1 MEVRIKI
8 MLNAVKKQIKK
19 VWASTRRPDNT
30 TLIALALIIAGIV
43 LRIIPHT
50 ANFAPVGAIALFGG
64 AVLGTRYALWVPL
77 VIMVISDFF
86 LGFHGTVLFTWG
98 GFVLVG
104 MFGMFLR
111 DRSNAERIP
120 LGALGSALIFFVV
133 SNFGVWVEGKLYP
146 HTLQG
151 LADCFVAAI
160 PFLRTSLIADLLFAT
175 ALFGAYA
182 LVAKLALRNQSAPAV
197 E

>member
-1 MEVRIKI
+1 
-8 MLNAVKKQIKK
+8 MLNTVKKQTKK
-19 VWASTRRPDNT
+19 TWAPAWRPENT
-30 TLIALALIIAGIV
+30 TLIALALIVVGIV

-64 AVLGTRYALWVPL
+64 AILSARYALWVPL
-77 VIMVISDFF
+77 VIMVVSDLFI
-86 LGFHGTVLFTWG
+86 GFHGTILFTWG

-120 LGALGSALIFFVV
+120 LGALGSALIFFIV

-160 PFLRTSLIADLLFAT
+160 PFLRTSLIADLLFAA

-182 LVAKLALRNQSAPAV
+182 LAVKMAPGTRSVATLK
-197 E
+197 

>member
-1 MEVRIKI
+1 MIDT
-8 MLNAVKKQIKK
+8 IKK
-19 VWASTRRPDNT
+19 KTKKIWASTWRPEST
-30 TLIALALIIAGIV
+30 TLIAVALIVAGIV

-64 AVLGTRYALWVPL
+64 AVLTARYALWVPL

-86 LGFHGTVLFTWG
+86 IGFHGTMLFTWG

-104 MFGMFLR
+104 MYGMFLR
-111 DRSNAERIP
+111 ERSNAERIP
-120 LGALGSALIFFVV
+120 LGALGSALIFFIV

-160 PFLRTSLIADLLFAT
+160 PFLRTSLVADLLFASV
-175 ALFGAYA
+175 LFGTYA
-182 LVAKLALRNQSAPAV
+182 LSTKLASRAQSAPAV

>member
-1 MEVRIKI
+1 MFRTI
-8 MLNAVKKQIKK
+8 KKQTKK
-19 VWASTRRPDNT
+19 ILTPLRRPGNT
-30 TLIALALIIAGIV
+30 TLIALALIASGIV

-64 AVLGTRYALWVPL
+64 AVLSARYALWVPL
-77 VIMVISDFF
+77 LIMVISDLF

-111 DRSNAERIP
+111 DRSNAERVP
-120 LGALGSALIFFVV
+120 LGALGSALIFFIV

-182 LVAKLALRNQSAPAV
+182 LSAKLAARSHSTPAV